1 MGQNRNMLIDL
12 HVHSAVSSCSR
23 LSVRDIIE
31 KGRACG
37 LDGVCITDHDTM
49 AVLSQITEGFQSD
62 GLLVLVGMEYAT
74 PQGDYLV
81 FGDVEG
87 LGPNLSGL
95 ELFSAVEGVGGAVIA
110 AHPFRGWRPSDV
122 SVLERGRP
130 VIEVD
135 NGRNTDPENA
145 MAGALARKL
154 DLVSVAGSDAHTL
167 NELGRF
173 PTNFTVPVRSRADL
187 IRALK
192 AGHCAPAQLDAASAI

>member
-1 MGQNRNMLIDL
+1 MLIDL
-12 HVHSAVSSCSR
+12 HVHSAISSCSR

-49 AVLSQITEGFQSD
+49 DVLAQITEGFQSD
-62 GLLVLVGMEYAT
+62 GLLVLVGQEYAT
-74 PQGDYLV
+74 PQGDYLI

-87 LGPNLSGL
+87 LGPNMNGL
-95 ELFSAVEGVGGAVIA
+95 ELFAAVESVGGAVIA

-130 VIEVD
+130 VIEVE

-145 MAGALARKL
+145 MAAALAGKL
-154 DLVSVAGSDAHTL
+154 DLTSVAGSDAHSL
-167 NELGRF
+167 SELGRY
-173 PTNFTVPVRSRADL
+173 PTQFTVPVRSRADL
-187 IRALK
+187 VRALK
-192 AGHCAPAQLDAASAI
+192 AGHCAPAVMDAAEVI